1 MSFWETL
8 GSVLNAVCD
17 AGYEVLEKEQ
27 EYGQEVSRWSDA
39 QLKQAYHAAERNPF
53 CGGITEG
60 LARTSAVTSE
70 CVARGI
76 IISQAEANAQYAHWK
91 SRYSNMTGW
100 KLKREYQ
107 TLQNEYQSCKSSD
120 ALWQLSN
127 LKPRIKALR
136 EVCRERNLNT

>member
-8 GSVLNAVCD
+8 GSMLNAVCD
-17 AGYEVLEKEQ
+17 TGCEMLEKEQ
-27 EYGQEVSRWSDA
+27 DYEQEVSRWSDA
-39 QLKQAYHAAERNPF
+39 QLKQAYHAAEKNPF

-91 SRYSNMTGW
+91 SRYSSMTGW

-107 TLQNEYQSCKSSD
+107 TLQNEYQRYKCSD

-136 EVCRERNLNT
+136 EVCRERDLNP